1 MTSVNTAFK
10 AENGL
15 FVVGDATV
23 TNNMLVNVNMTVTN
37 ALVVGTV
44 NSSLIPV
51 SNSFTLGNSTS
62 IYTNLFVDNGTS
74 QGTFNSNTFNVNVAN
89 VATSLIPNANAV
101 PLGNTTRR
109 WATYS
114 TLIDASG
121 NATIAGTLG
130 AGNTTVTGFANV
142 TTTLQVAGAA
152 LFNNTG
158 SFAGTLGAG
167 NTTVTGFANVTGSL
181 QVGTTASVGGNT
193 TVSGTL
199 GVTGA
204 GTFSNTVGIT
214 GATTAANVA
223 ITGLFTVTTA
233 GLTTVN
239 STPSNATFSVL
250 TLQSNNTQVFQNV
263 AFDTDLLV
271 LNAVDNR
278 IGIKNTAPT
287 DLVTIGAGN
296 VAFNTTNSAIRMA
309 GSVATQNAFVGLM
322 SNTANARFTFSMS
335 DSSNSTVLSGGYI
348 FFGVNSTATY
358 SLMSLNNAELTY
370 KSGNVAHAG
379 NFGIY
384 NVSGV
389 RVGP

>member
-37 ALVVGTV
+37 SLVVGTV

-51 SNSFTLGNSTS
+51 SNSFALGNTTS
-62 IYTNLFVDNGTS
+62 IFVNLFVANGS
-74 QGTFNSNTFNVNVAN
+74 SEGTFTSNNFNVNVAN

-109 WATYS
+109 WASYA

-121 NATIAGTLG
+121 NATVAGTLG

-142 TTTLQVAGAA
+142 TSTLQVAGAA
-152 LFNNTG
+152 TFNSTG
-158 SFAGTLGAG
+158 SFAGILGAG
-167 NTTVTGFANVTGSL
+167 NTTITGFANISSYL
-181 QVGTTASVGGNT
+181 
-193 TVSGTL
+193 TVA
-199 GVTGA
+199 GVA
-204 GTFSNTVGIT
+204 NVT
-214 GATTAANVA
+214 GATTLSNTLSVAGTTTVANVVA
-223 ITGLFTVTTA
+223 TGLFTVTTA
-233 GLTTVN
+233 GLVTIN
-239 STPSNATFSVL
+239 STPSNTTFSVL

-271 LNAVDNR
+271 LNAADNR

-296 VAFNTTNSAIRMA
+296 VAFNTTNSAIKMV

-384 NVSGV
+384 NVSGT